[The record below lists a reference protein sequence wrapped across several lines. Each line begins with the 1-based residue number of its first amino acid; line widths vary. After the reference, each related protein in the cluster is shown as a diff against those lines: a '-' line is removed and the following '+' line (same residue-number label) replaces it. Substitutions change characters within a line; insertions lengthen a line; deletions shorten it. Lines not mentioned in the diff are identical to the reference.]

1 MTRGILAR
9 KLGMTQLFT
18 ERGTVVAVTVLDAGD
33 CHVVQRKTVA
43 KEGYDA
49 VQLGFGEMPA
59 RRANKP
65 HLGHFKSVGLKPLRH
80 LAEIRDAGDPQVGST
95 VDVGLFMAGDR
106 VTVTGVSQGKS
117 FSGTHKRHKF
127 ALGPK
132 THGSMNYRAPGSIG
146 SVDAARVFRGQK
158 MPGHMGVRRTTI
170 RGLEVVRVDAE
181 RKLLLIRGNVP
192 GHRNGIVLIRDGDAM
207 SSLGDG
213 MGDGSGEGR

>member
-49 VQLGFGEMPA
+49 VQLGFGEMRT

-95 VDVGLFMAGDR
+95 VDVALFTAGDR

-192 GHRNGIVLIRDGDAM
+192 GHRNGIVLIRDARATDN
-207 SSLGDG
+207 LGDDL
-213 MGDGSGEGR
+213 GDGSGEGS